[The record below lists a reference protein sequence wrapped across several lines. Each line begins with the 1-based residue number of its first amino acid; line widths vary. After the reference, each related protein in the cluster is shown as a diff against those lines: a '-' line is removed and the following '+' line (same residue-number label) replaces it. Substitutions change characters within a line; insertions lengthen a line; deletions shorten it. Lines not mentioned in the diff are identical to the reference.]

1 MIVALYRV
9 LDKDPFIFV
18 AKQTDSGYWWWV
30 DTLTRNFSPMCN
42 GKTRPRLDRSEHYVL
57 TKDFESIES
66 LLDRQIADWKN
77 SMLSDFYLM
86 DDAHDYI
93 RQLRERNRQVFL
105 QHYQNPD
112 GTLIYLRTTLSKY
125 DQSWR
130 QEIGILSDTV
140 HRRSWS
146 DNMDGSE
153 NLMRIPR
160 NDAKPIPIER
170 AREIASRIFDERFT
184 EYKDRF
190 IRFCTTNEVGE

>member
-9 LDKDPFIFV
+9 LDRDPFIFIS
-18 AKQTDSGYWWWV
+18 KQTDSGEWWWV
-30 DTLTRNFSPMCN
+30 DTLMPHFFPMSN

-86 DDAHDYI
+86 DDARDYI
-93 RQLRERNRQVFL
+93 RQLRESNRQVFL

-112 GTLIYLRTTLSKY
+112 GTLIYLRTILSKY

-130 QEIGILSDTV
+130 QEIGVLSDTV
-140 HRRSWS
+140 HRRSWT
-146 DNMDGSE
+146 DNIGGSE
-153 NLMRIPR
+153 DLMRIPR
-160 NDAKPIPIER
+160 NDAKPISIER
-170 AREIASRIFDERFT
+170 AREIASRILDKRFT
-184 EYKDRF
+184 RYKNKF
-190 IRFCTTNEVGE
+190 IRFCTTNEVE

>member
-9 LDKDPFIFV
+9 LDRDPFIFV
-18 AKQTDSGYWWWV
+18 SKQTDSGEWWWV
-30 DTLTRNFSPMCN
+30 DTLMPNFFPMCT

-66 LLDRQIADWKN
+66 LLDRQIADWKK

-86 DDAHDYI
+86 DDARDYI

-112 GTLIYLRTTLSKY
+112 GTLIYLRTILSKY

-140 HRRSWS
+140 HRRSWT
-146 DNMDGSE
+146 DNTDGSE
-153 NLMRIPR
+153 DLMRIPR
-160 NDAKPIPIER
+160 KDATPISIER

-184 EYKDRF
+184 KYKDRF
-190 IRFCTTNEVGE
+190 IRFCTTNEVDV

>member
-1 MIVALYRV
+1 MKVALYRV
-9 LDKDPFIFV
+9 LDRDPFIFV
-18 AKQTDSGYWWWV
+18 AKQTDSEQWWWI
-30 DTLTRNFSPMCN
+30 DTLMPNLFPMCT

-86 DDAHDYI
+86 DNAHDYI

-112 GTLIYLRTTLSKY
+112 GTLIYLRTILSKY

-140 HRRSWS
+140 HRRSWR
-146 DNMDGSE
+146 DNKDGSE
-153 NLMRIPR
+153 DLMRIPR
-160 NDAKPIPIER
+160 NDATPIPIER
-170 AREIASRIFDERFT
+170 AREIASRYLDKRFT
-184 EYKDRF
+184 KYKDRF
-190 IRFCTTNEVGE
+190 VRFCTTNEVGV